1 MQFDRLKRREFITL
15 VGGAAATTWPTAV
28 RAQQSAMPVI
38 GFLGSTSPGAYAHLV
53 RAYRKGLSEAGFVE
67 GQNVAID
74 FRWAE
79 SQYNRLPELAAELVR
94 RQVAVITASALPA
107 ALAAKAATKTI
118 PIVFSIGVD
127 PVAFELVT
135 SMNRPRGNVTGS
147 ANLSLELV
155 PKQLEV
161 ICELV
166 PNVTVVALLVNPANA
181 NAQAQAKG
189 GQEAAHTRG
198 IKLHVLDASTDRDL
212 ETVFATL
219 TQLRAGALLI
229 GSDTFLVSRTEQLA
243 ALTLRHGV
251 PAIFAFREFPAAGGL
266 MSYGS
271 SIADGYRLVGVYTGR
286 ILKGEK
292 PTELPVQQSTKVEL
306 TINLKTAKTLGLTV
320 PATLFGRAD
329 EVID

>member
-1 MQFDRLKRREFITL
+1 VNKRELITL
-15 VGGAAATTWPTAV
+15 LAGAVTGWPIAAL
-28 RAQQSAMPVI
+28 AQQSALPVV
-38 GFLGSTSPGAYAHLV
+38 GFLGSASPDSYAHLV

-135 SMNRPRGNVTGS
+135 SMNRPGGNVTGL
-147 ANLSLELV
+147 ANLSFELI

-166 PNVTVVALLVNPANA
+166 PSVTVALLVNPTNT
-181 NAQAQAKG
+181 NAQPQVKG
-189 GQEAAHTRG
+189 AQEAAHTRG
-198 IKLHVLDASTDRDL
+198 IKLHILDASTDRDL

-219 TQLRAGALLI
+219 AQLRAGALLI
-229 GSDTFLVSRTEQLA
+229 GPDTFLVSRTEQLA

-271 SIADGYRLVGVYTGR
+271 SVADGYRLVGVYTGR

-292 PTELPVQQSTKVEL
+292 AAELPVQQSTKVEL

-320 PATLFGRAD
+320 PLTLFGRAD
-329 EVID
+329 ELIE